1 MVIEMRDAYAMNDP
15 NTPSPAALVI
25 GASGGLGNAFVT
37 ALLDDPRFEYV
48 YAVSRT
54 PPPQTSARCVFI
66 KADSSDPADLS
77 AAIATIQHPLTRVIT
92 TTGMLHD
99 EVQSP
104 EKSWRALEGNKLAR
118 SFAINCIAPALALKE
133 TIPLLPRSGRC
144 EIAALG
150 ARVGSISDNRNGG
163 WYGYR
168 ASKAALAMII
178 KTLAI
183 DLART
188 HPDTIVA
195 LLHPGTV
202 DTGMSKPFQSG
213 VAPEKLFTP
222 AYSARAMLAVLNG
235 LTSVESGG
243 HFAWNGDPIPA

>member
-1 MVIEMRDAYAMNDP
+1 MRSGSAMSDMLSS
-15 NTPSPAALVI
+15 SPAALVI
-25 GASGGLGNAFVT
+25 GAGGGLGTAFVN
-37 ALLDDPRFEYV
+37 ALLGDPRFACV
-48 YAVSRT
+48 YALSRS
-54 PPPQTSARCVFI
+54 PPPQTSDRHI
-66 KADSSDPADLS
+66 PIRADSSDPADLK
-77 AAIATIQHPLTRVIT
+77 AAIATIRHPLTRVIV

-99 EVQSP
+99 DVQSP
-104 EKSWRALEGNKLAR
+104 EKSWRALEGDKLAR
-118 SFAINCIAPALALKE
+118 SFAINSIAPALALKE
-133 TIPLLPRSGRC
+133 IIPLLPRSERC

-150 ARVGSISDNRNGG
+150 ARVGSITDNRNGG

-168 ASKAALAMII
+168 ASKAALAMFI
-178 KTLAI
+178 KTLSI

-188 HPDTIVA
+188 HPETVVA

-202 DTGMSKPFQSG
+202 DTAMSKPFQSG

-222 AYSARAMLAVLNG
+222 AYSAKAMLAVLAG